1 MRLIPNWRRAHRMLS
16 VQSMALAGV
25 IQGAWLAVPDDM
37 KSSLPPHIVQWV
49 SLILLFAGI
58 AGRLFDQKS
67 TK

>member
-1 MRLIPNWRRAHRMLS
+1 MLS

-25 IQGAWLAVPDDM
+25 IQGAWVAIPDDM